1 MEERKLPFSI
11 PKPPLPTS
19 ILPQVYPNQVHP
31 NQSQDSDHQLIIHIN
46 NNNGTY
52 VIQVP
57 RDQVYRVPPPE
68 NASMVEKYQNSNRTG
83 NKKRQCRLNAR
94 TILYIAIAL
103 GIGCLL
109 IGIHYILNMAYDPKF
124 VIQHFNF
131 DKETNPSTYNI
142 GLQVYNPN
150 LRAGL
155 SYKDGRVSLLW
166 KQQEIAEGAF
176 PHVFQEH
183 GSSIVMRLALRQC
196 KCSVMPKEIQESMTN
211 VKKKVHVTFSLS
223 MKFHAQATTWK
234 LSGWKKKYHVLC
246 RVTVDTL
253 TKDTHVLS
261 QDCQT
266 PL

>member
-1 MEERKLPFSI
+1 MEEWKPPLPI
-11 PKPPLPTS
+11 PKPPLLPTS
-19 ILPQVYPNQVHP
+19 SISPQVHP
-31 NQSQDSDHQLIIHIN
+31 NQSQDSELQLIINIK

-68 NASMVEKYQNSNRTG
+68 NAFKAEKYQNSSKTG
-83 NKKRQCRLNAR
+83 NTKRQCRLNAR
-94 TILYIAIAL
+94 TILYIATAL

-109 IGIHYILNMAYDPKF
+109 IGIHMTLNVANDPKF

-131 DKETNPSTYNI
+131 DKEANPSTYNI
-142 GLQVYNPN
+142 ALRVYNPN

-155 SYKDGRVSLLW
+155 LYKDGKVSLLW
-166 KQQEIAEGAF
+166 KQQEIAEGVF
-176 PHVFQEH
+176 PHVFQQH
-183 GSSIVMRLALRQC
+183 GTSIVMRLALRQC
-196 KCSVMPKEIQESMTN
+196 KCNVMPKEIQESMTN

-223 MKFHAQATTWK
+223 IKFHAQATTWK
-234 LSGWKKKYHVLC
+234 LRGLKKKYNVMC
-246 RVTVDTL
+246 QVTVDTL

-266 PL
+266 QL